1 MDSKVFQ
8 WGKSNRTKD
17 GEYMKFYRI
26 DYGKSRNNRKSE
38 GFAKGTHKLRHPND
52 KNLPKKY
59 SKQSAMVNTEVDMNM
74 IRKVLQDS
82 NRELY
87 KELEI
92 GSDCPKCDGSICYY
106 GSTKHHPNHFRC
118 NRGCVL

>member
-8 WGKSNRTKD
+8 WGKSNKTKD

-26 DYGKSRNNRKSE
+26 DYGKSRNNRKSD

-52 KNLPKKY
+52 DNIPKKF
-59 SKQSAMVNTEVDMNM
+59 KIQADVKITDVDVKM
-74 IRKVLQDS
+74 IRKVLEDS

-87 KELEI
+87 KDLKI
-92 GSDCPKCDGSICYY
+92 GDDCPKCDGDICWH
-106 GSTKHHPNHFRC
+106 GSTKHRANHFRC

>member
-1 MDSKVFQ
+1 MIKVEIIEKAMGSLRELINFKIQ
-8 WGKSNRTKD
+8 SNVKVTD
-17 GEYMKFYRI
+17 
-26 DYGKSRNNRKSE
+26 
-38 GFAKGTHKLRHPND
+38 
-52 KNLPKKY
+52 
-59 SKQSAMVNTEVDMNM
+59 VDVKM
-74 IRKVLQDS
+74 IRKVIQDS

-92 GSDCPKCDGSICYY
+92 GSDCPECDGNICWY

>member
-17 GEYMKFYRI
+17 GEYMKLYRI
-26 DYGKSRNNRKSE
+26 DYDKSRNNRKSD
-38 GFAKGTHKLRHPND
+38 GFGKGTHKLRHPND
-52 KNLPKKY
+52 DDIPKKF
-59 SKQSAMVNTEVDMNM
+59 KIQSNVKVTDVDVKM
-74 IRKVLQDS
+74 IRKVIQDS

-87 KELEI
+87 KGLEI
-92 GSDCPKCDGSICYY
+92 GSDCPECDGNICWY